1 MFGSGNWSSTAAA
14 GQCDPAT
21 RGAPAGCS
29 WRMVQEVKRASKT
42 CADVSIGRY
51 VEASDERKCFE
62 SCGAA
67 DRTNSS
73 SPCWINCFFST
84 MLGPNSTTVI
94 PSPGGI
100 PIEALFE
107 AWRRPFES
115 DEAAQGGCPAT

>member
-1 MFGSGNWSSTAAA
+1 
-14 GQCDPAT
+14 
-21 RGAPAGCS
+21 
-29 WRMVQEVKRASKT
+29 MVQEVKRASKT

-100 PIEALFE
+100 PIDALFE
-107 AWRRPFES
+107 A
-115 DEAAQGGCPAT
+115 